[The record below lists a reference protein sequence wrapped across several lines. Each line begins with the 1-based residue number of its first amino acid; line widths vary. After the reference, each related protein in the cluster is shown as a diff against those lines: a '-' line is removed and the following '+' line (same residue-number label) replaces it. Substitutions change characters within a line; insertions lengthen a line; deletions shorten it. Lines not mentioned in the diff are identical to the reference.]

1 MTDSRNETRN
11 EYVTRDNILKLL
23 SNEEVADVSSSETET
38 RLADGDEFL
47 DLGKLELGVQRAP
60 VVETPMGRVLSKEA
74 VSEATWL
81 KILELL
87 AKPRTNPH
95 QKH

>member
-1 MTDSRNETRN
+1 MTDNKSETRN
-11 EYVTRDNILKLL
+11 EYITRDNILKLL
-23 SNEEVADVSSSETET
+23 SNEEVAEVSSSETET

-74 VSEATWL
+74 VSGATWL
-81 KILELL
+81 KIIELL
-87 AKPRTNPH
+87 AKAHMDPH
-95 QKH
+95 QKQ

>member
-1 MTDSRNETRN
+1 MTESRNETRN
-11 EYVTRDNILKLL
+11 EYVMRDNIMKLL
-23 SNEEVADVSSSETET
+23 SNEEVAGVSSTETET

-47 DLGKLELGVQRAP
+47 DLGKLELGVQQAP
-60 VVETPMGRVLSKEA
+60 VEETPMGCVLSKEA
-74 VSEATWL
+74 VSGATWL

-87 AKPRTNPH
+87 AKPRANPH